1 MACVLLAQSLNRFVC
16 NQIVQFSCGMVC
28 SFVVGVIMESPKFV
42 PIRSDIHD
50 SNALSFYI
58 GLYRALMCGEAVI
71 FPTDTVFGLGVSVQ
85 HAPSPEILYQIKQ
98 RSEHKPIAWLV
109 DSISA
114 LDTYGKDIPSSAY
127 VLAKTILAWPPYDN
141 CES

>member
-1 MACVLLAQSLNRFVC
+1 MTQTHSPSTLALQ
-16 NQIVQFSCGMVC
+16 
-28 SFVVGVIMESPKFV
+28 
-42 PIRSDIHD
+42 
-50 SNALSFYI
+50 
-58 GLYRALMCGEAVI
+58 ALMRGEAVI

-85 HAPSPEILYQIKQ
+85 HAPSPEVLYQIKQ

-127 VLAKTILAWPPYDN
+127 VLAKAFWPGPLTIIVKANEKVANAFFPKGVPLVCA
-141 CES
+141 CRVAKLRLTSLRG

>member
-1 MACVLLAQSLNRFVC
+1 MR
-16 NQIVQFSCGMVC
+16 
-28 SFVVGVIMESPKFV
+28 
-42 PIRSDIHD
+42 
-50 SNALSFYI
+50 
-58 GLYRALMCGEAVI
+58 GEAVI
-71 FPTDTVFGLGVSVQ
+71 FPTDTVFGLGVSGQ

-127 VLAKTILAWPPYDN
+127 VLAKTFWPGPLTIIVKANEKVANAFLSERGTVGMRMPGGEIATDLIARL
-141 CES
+141 